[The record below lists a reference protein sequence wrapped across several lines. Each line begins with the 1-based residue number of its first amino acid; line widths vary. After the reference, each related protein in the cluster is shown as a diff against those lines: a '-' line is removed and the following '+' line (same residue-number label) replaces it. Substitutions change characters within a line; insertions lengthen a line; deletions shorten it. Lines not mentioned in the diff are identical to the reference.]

1 MAGKTTGRI
10 VAAVVA
16 IVAGSITAGEA
27 AAQGN
32 SQLPF
37 SNIYNRPAL
46 SPYNQLQQ
54 NIYNPLANQNVYQQ
68 QIMPQLQQQQQQ
80 LQQLQQSRQL
90 NKLQNQVQQVQRD
103 TSARQVDETI
113 RPTGH
118 ASTYQNLS
126 HFYPRQR

>member
-1 MAGKTTGRI
+1 MAGRTSVRM
-10 VAAVVA
+10 VVA
-16 IVAGSITAGEA
+16 VISLVAGSIAAREA
-27 AAQGN
+27 SAQGN

-37 SNIYNRPAL
+37 SNTYSRPAL

-80 LQQLQQSRQL
+80 LQQLQQTRQL

-103 TSARQVDETI
+103 TRSRQVDETI

-126 HFYPRQR
+126 HFYPARR